1 MFGFAGKIET
11 RRFLRIAILTVLICI
26 LCVAAGY
33 GIARLAEN
41 IGIRPEKEEPEPRK
55 LGSLVQ
61 ITCEISEY
69 DV

>member
-1 MFGFAGKIET
+1 MFGFSEKMVLKRT
-11 RRFLRIAILTVLICI
+11 LRIAVLTVMICI

-41 IGIRPEKEEPEPRK
+41 IGIRPEKEQEPRK
-55 LGSLVQ
+55 LGRLVES
-61 ITCEISEY
+61 TCEFERN